1 MYCNFGMQ
9 IEIENKNSNTI
20 LNSLYNQVKM
30 KWIFL
35 SLGILFEII
44 ALVFMKK
51 SEGFTKLFPI
61 LFVFLFYTLAL
72 GCLILVLRKMDT
84 SVAYAIWASAGI
96 FIIALVGII
105 WLKEPV
111 TIIKIVSM
119 LFILLG
125 VIGLEFFD

>member
-1 MYCNFGMQ
+1 
-9 IEIENKNSNTI
+9 
-20 LNSLYNQVKM
+20 M
-30 KWIFL
+30 KWFYL

-44 ALVFMKK
+44 ALIFMKK

-61 LFVFLFYTLAL
+61 LFVFLFYSLAL

-96 FIIALVGII
+96 FIIALVGMIF
-105 WLKEPV
+105 LKEPV
-111 TIIKIVSM
+111 TIVKIVSM
-119 LFILLG
+119 LLILLG

>member
-1 MYCNFGMQ
+1 
-9 IEIENKNSNTI
+9 
-20 LNSLYNQVKM
+20 M

-96 FIIALVGII
+96 FIIALVGMI
-105 WLKEPV
+105 WLNEPV

-125 VIGLEFFD
+125 VIGLEFFE

>member
-1 MYCNFGMQ
+1 
-9 IEIENKNSNTI
+9 
-20 LNSLYNQVKM
+20 M
-30 KWIFL
+30 KWVYL
-35 SLGILFEII
+35 ALGIFFEII

-51 SEGFTKLFPI
+51 SEGFTKLLPI
-61 LFVFLFYTLAL
+61 LLVFLFYSLAL

-84 SVAYAIWASAGI
+84 SIAYAIWASAGI

-105 WLKEPV
+105 WLNEPV

-119 LFILLG
+119 ILIILG